1 MLKTIPPSNITV
13 TPFKVYKDFT
23 LTDSTLTPYFG
34 KQITGSLFDP
44 LTDEVSNGVYKRV
57 LYDSVKA
64 QFYNN
69 PSTSS
74 LLTEVGLRQS
84 YTSTDERNLGEE
96 IAILSIPQEQYGEGI
111 KVGSVS
117 LTDNIT
123 TYTDDSYS
131 NLRDGSDNI
140 VGNIFYDRGLVILTD
155 SVTSGSTLSN
165 YELNYKSTITLYETE
180 ILINIEE
187 GEFNVSTNP
196 TAVDNSFI
204 KLNTIQSSV
213 DPNVF
218 GGFGEYEFSSSVD
231 PTGSYLAPYITTI
244 GLYDDNGEM
253 MAVAKLPTPIK
264 CLPDYPLNFLVRFDT

>member
-34 KQITGSLFDP
+34 KQITSSLFNP
-44 LTDEVSNGVYKRV
+44 LTDEISNGVYKRV
-57 LYDSVKA
+57 LYDSVKV

-96 IAILSIPQEQYGEGI
+96 IAILSVPQEQYGEGI